1 MPSCVSQVLW
11 SLWRCA
17 FLTPNPDKAAFCLGG
32 LYPKPKGLL
41 LLQPR
46 PPWNLAKTPAAA
58 GVRGGRPPWPQREER
73 PDFHPSLRLSAFT
86 GPWEWLGG
94 DFVPVHVR
102 VATKH

>member
-1 MPSCVSQVLW
+1 MPSCVRQALW

-17 FLTPNPDKAAFCLGG
+17 FLTQTQARLPSVWGG
-32 LYPKPKGLL
+32 LYSKPKGLL

-46 PPWNLAKTPAAA
+46 PPWNLAKTPAGA

-73 PDFHPSLRLSAFT
+73 PYFHPSLRLSAFT